1 MSQLTTEKTKIGEH
15 EYEMHMLDP
24 LTSHD
29 LLMDVA
35 KMIGPAIGPV
45 FDRLFQ
51 NKKVT
56 DLEGVL
62 DQNIGVDFFSS
73 AADSLFKG
81 IDKKVLRNVIDEF
94 QKVTFVDGT
103 ELSKT
108 FAIHFRGALDSMYQW
123 IAWGMSVQWGKSLS
137 ALVGAIPFQKSD
149 ENKNEKL
156 ESPMVSTG

>member
-1 MSQLTTEKTKIGEH
+1 MSQLDTVKTKIGEH

-35 KMIGPAIGPV
+35 KMVGPAIGPI

-51 NKKVT
+51 NKKVN
-56 DLEGVL
+56 DLDGVL
-62 DQNIGVDFFSS
+62 DQEIGVDFFSS

-81 IDKKVLRNVIDEF
+81 IDKKVLRNMINEF
-94 QKVTFVDGT
+94 QNVTFVDGAQL
-103 ELSKT
+103 EKT

-123 IAWGMSVQWGKSLS
+123 IAWGMSVQWGKSLRV
-137 ALVGAIPFQKSD
+137 LVGAIPSLKSD
-149 ENKNEKL
+149 ESKNEKST
-156 ESPMVSTG
+156 SPKVSTG